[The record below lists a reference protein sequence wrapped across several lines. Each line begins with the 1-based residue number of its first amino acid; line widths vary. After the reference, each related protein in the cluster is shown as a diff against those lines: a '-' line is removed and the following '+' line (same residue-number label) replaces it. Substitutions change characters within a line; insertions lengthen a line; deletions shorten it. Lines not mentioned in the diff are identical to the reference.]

1 MNFVVRTSLMPAVRS
16 SPSCS
21 GESMANAPLFQRE
34 GDGGVNNGLDI
45 SSRHG
50 TVPLA
55 VASVLLRRRRLD
67 SLLRIQ
73 KRKEKE
79 MCVAFLTHH
88 PTPWLQMF
96 LSGSHLGQGSP
107 QQRPP
112 AKAGAKALIRFMQRT
127 LALPIRTVSAFII
140 RDF

>member
-1 MNFVVRTSLMPAVRS
+1 
-16 SPSCS
+16 
-21 GESMANAPLFQRE
+21 MANAPLFQRE

-96 LSGSHLGQGSP
+96 LSGSL
-107 QQRPP
+107 
-112 AKAGAKALIRFMQRT
+112 T
-127 LALPIRTVSAFII
+127 LARVPHSSDPRPRLELRH
-140 RDF
+140 